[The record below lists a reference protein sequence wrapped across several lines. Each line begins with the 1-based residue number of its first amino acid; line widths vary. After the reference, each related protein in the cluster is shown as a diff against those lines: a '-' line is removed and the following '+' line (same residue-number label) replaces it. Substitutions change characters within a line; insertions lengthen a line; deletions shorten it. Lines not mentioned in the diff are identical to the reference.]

1 MLAITHKWLYMN
13 GFPKGEVF
21 LATEQSERIKIAE
34 FVLADEN
41 VVLGIGDRWHD
52 NQLYN
57 TGM

>member
-1 MLAITHKWLYMN
+1 MN